1 MFVRCHISS
10 IEKLLRRSRPK
21 VLCEKILRE
30 NFAKFLVKQL
40 YGMLCPK
47 MDLAEMYYYQTIK
60 LGTQS
65 KLYEQNYSQM
75 IFAI

>member
-1 MFVRCHISS
+1 MS
-10 IEKLLRRSRPK
+10 IVLL
-21 VLCEKILRE
+21 L
-30 NFAKFLVKQL
+30 
-40 YGMLCPK
+40 GPK

-60 LGTQS
+60 LGTQG

>member
-1 MFVRCHISS
+1 MTDGS
-10 IEKLLRRSRPK
+10 EKEL
-21 VLCEKILRE
+21 
-30 NFAKFLVKQL
+30 
-40 YGMLCPK
+40 LCPK